1 MRRLGHIAISV
12 DDDGAL
18 HVHTALRGL
27 GDEHRRAVLAA
38 LAEDHG
44 LLLAKAKKP
53 ESDLF
58 DPRFPDLDPL
68 AKAAVHSW
76 NRWSNWL
83 ADALAKLV
91 SPKKPPI
98 TDPAGADAL
107 RDVFEQHA
115 AGVQFAVAGVAPGAR
130 TEAMR
135 VAREVET
142 PKVSPIEAA
151 VRLAVARPTTGE
163 IEPREAR
170 SFFEVQRAVEQ
181 VKLTPSEAAAS
192 AAAAARA
199 AVNLRRPV
207 VALQIQAERALREGE
222 SRSIRDALSRSIEAR
237 ATHEQTRRA
246 VTDAIVGTDLT
257 NDVNRIVRTE
267 LAAAACDGAL
277 EALLRD
283 ARALGMGDNPQIYKL
298 ASPYACTDCKRVY
311 GEPGK
316 PVVVRLSDVRNSSN
330 YGKKAK
336 DYTWTIGPLHV
347 NCLCPPPMLYQDKLH
362 ALATAAAA
370 RLAARYDPR

>member
-1 MRRLGHIAISV
+1 MRKLGHIAISV

-18 HVHTALRGL
+18 HVHTSLGGL
-27 GDEHRRAVLAA
+27 DGGHRRAVLAA
-38 LAEDHG
+38 LAEDNG
-44 LLLAKAKKP
+44 LTLAKAKKP

-58 DPRFPDLDPL
+58 DPRFPDLEPL
-68 AKAAVHSW
+68 ARASVSSW

-83 ADALAKLV
+83 ADALQKLLR
-91 SPKKPPI
+91 PKRPPI
-98 TDPAGADAL
+98 TDPAGAEAL

-115 AGVQFAVAGVAPGAR
+115 AGVQVALTGTAPGAR
-130 TEAMR
+130 PEVMR
-135 VAREVET
+135 VVREVE
-142 PKVSPIEAA
+142 PVKVAPIEAA
-151 VRLAVARPTTGE
+151 VRLAVARPSTGE
-163 IEPREAR
+163 IEPRSAR
-170 SFFEVQRAVEQ
+170 SLFEVERAVEQ
-181 VKLTPSEAAAS
+181 VKLTPAEVAAS
-192 AAAAARA
+192 EAAAARA

-222 SRSIRDALSRSIEAR
+222 SRSIRDALSRSIEDR
-237 ATHEQTRRA
+237 ATHEETKRA
-246 VTDAIVGTDLT
+246 VLDAIVGTDLT

-277 EALLRD
+277 ETLLRD

-298 ASPYACTDCKRVY
+298 ASPYACTDCKRIY

-316 PVVVRLSDVRNSSN
+316 PVVVHLDDVRRNSN
-330 YGKKAK
+330 FGKKPK
-336 DYTWTIGPLHV
+336 DYAWTVGPLHV